1 MVTIRNQYQNN
12 FSGPLLGTF
21 TTTTGGAAQNVPFGL
36 KPSSIEAWN
45 ATAAAAGTN
54 GLISWFYW
62 QDTMPSASA
71 FLKKFQATPAD
82 ITSYTATNGVTPY
95 STSDQLKWV
104 PNQAPYTTNKSTALV
119 ITAISK
125 AANASITATH
135 SFTSADVDVTW
146 VTFSQVVG
154 MTQINT
160 QRGKIKSVTSTTSFT
175 VDIDTLTYT
184 TYVSGGQANVIT
196 GAPVT
201 TQFGPQ
207 IIQSP
212 QRDLGVGGL
221 TLGTA
226 LMLTTADVWYFK
238 TEWNGP
244 GSS

>member
-12 FSGPLLGTF
+12 FSGPLFGTF
-21 TTTTGGAAQNVPFGL
+21 TTAAAGVAQNVPFGL
-36 KPSSIEAWN
+36 TPSSIEAWN
-45 ATAAAAGTN
+45 LTGSAAGTV

-62 QDTMPSASA
+62 QNTMPSASA
-71 FLKKFQATPAD
+71 FRRIYSATPSD
-82 ITSYTATNGVTPY
+82 VTSYITTNGVTPY

-119 ITAISK
+119 ITGISK
-125 AANASITATH
+125 ASNASITATH

-175 VDIDTLTYT
+175 VDIDSTTYSTYT
-184 TYVSGGQANVIT
+184 SGGQANVIT

-207 IIQSP
+207 VIMSP

-221 TLGTA
+221 TLGSS
-226 LMLTTADVWYFK
+226 LMVTTNDIWYFK